1 MDLHTIVGQSSECML
16 KNALHRKTA
25 KNTSIVI
32 IGLEGLKSRIE
43 RQVALSRSVVGYK
56 VKHRRLSGSCVI
68 TKTID
73 LSDDAPVSQVQ
84 NKYKRSNIPKKVDTQ
99 KLQKPPLS
107 VRIDLSDKQGDR
119 SRNLCLDQAATD
131 SPVVK

>member
-16 KNALHRKTA
+16 KNALHRKTG

-32 IGLEGLKSRIE
+32 IGLEGLKSKIE

-56 VKHRRLSGSCVI
+56 MKHRRLSGSCVI

-73 LSDDAPVSQVQ
+73 LSSDRPVSQVK
-84 NKYKRSNIPKKVDTQ
+84 NKYKRSVIQKKEDSQ
-99 KLQKPPLS
+99 K
-107 VRIDLSDKQGDR
+107 V
-119 SRNLCLDQAATD
+119 
-131 SPVVK
+131 